1 MTEIAYT
8 SVVGTGVAADL
19 SDHRALRS
27 LAVAALDAAGGSLVS
42 EVVHE
47 FIPHGLTVVLIAAE
61 SHLVLS
67 TWPEFQT
74 VTLDLA
80 LCGDAEGRPACDVF
94 SERLAPAH
102 VQIREWSVAIGH
114 EEETG

>member
-8 SVVGTGVAADL
+8 SVVGTGVVADL

-47 FIPHGLTVVLIAAE
+47 FTPHGLTVVLIAAE

-67 TWPEFQT
+67 TWPEFRT

-80 LCGDAEGRPACDVF
+80 LCGERADGRLACHVV
-94 SERLAPAH
+94 SERLAPTH
-102 VQIREWSVAIGH
+102 VQVREWSVAIGH
-114 EEETG
+114 EED